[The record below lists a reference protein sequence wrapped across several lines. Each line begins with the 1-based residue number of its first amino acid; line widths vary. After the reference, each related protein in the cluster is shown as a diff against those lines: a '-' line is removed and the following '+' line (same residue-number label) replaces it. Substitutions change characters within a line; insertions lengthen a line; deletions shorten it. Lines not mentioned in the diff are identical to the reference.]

1 DEQVIIVHHGPAGP
15 VEVARHHRARP
26 GSPAINDEH
35 FPGTRTRIPGDYAVK
50 ARTAG
55 EAEFLAIGTGARTWL
70 VEAAAAGTGRM
81 NVKMAEA
88 VTLAKIAG
96 TEAVDR
102 ALGDAALHGRFAHGD
117 LPSILNANIRRTTT
131 HAADE
136 TRSLTQ
142 GTSAWAGLG
151 TKPAVVK
158 EQNR

>member
-1 DEQVIIVHHGPAGP
+1 M
-15 VEVARHHRARP
+15 
-26 GSPAINDEH
+26 
-35 FPGTRTRIPGDYAVK
+35 TPGDYAVR

-55 EAEFLAIGTGARTWL
+55 EAEFLAIGEGARTWL
-70 VEAAAAGTGRM
+70 IEAAAAGTGRM

-88 VTLAKIAG
+88 VTLAKIAC
-96 TEAVDR
+96 TETVDR
-102 ALGDAALHGRFAHGD
+102 ALGGAALHDRFAHGD
-117 LPSILNANIRRTTT
+117 LPSSLNANIRRTTT

-151 TKPAVVK
+151 TRPSTTTK